1 MPSLAAGNRVWTV
14 SRLVHAYDD
23 PERFVAGTVGE
34 PGSRTFFLQARDG
47 TRLTSVACEKEQVM
61 ALAERLDVML
71 DEVARRFDR
80 EPAGTDGRPGGD
92 DTAPLEQ
99 PIEEEF
105 RAGTMTLAWE
115 ADRERVVI
123 EVFAVNPEAAAD
135 AAEASGDEDPLAAAL
150 EADDGEVFV
159 VRITEEQARAFARR
173 AVALVAAGRPSCPFC
188 GRPIDA
194 AGHICPRANGYRRHV

>member
-1 MPSLAAGNRVWTV
+1 MARV
-14 SRLVHAYDD
+14 VHSYDD

-34 PGSRTFFLQARDG
+34 PGARTFFLQARAG
-47 TRLTSVACEKEQVM
+47 HRLTSVACEKEQVM

-80 EPAGTDGRPGGD
+80 DPAPQASSE

-115 ADRERVVI
+115 ADAERVVI
-123 EVFAVNPEAAAD
+123 EVFAVVTGEQ
-135 AAEASGDEDPLAAAL
+135 AELEEEEDPVTAVM
-150 EADDGEVFV
+150 ESDDAEVFV
-159 VRITEEQARAFARR
+159 VRITELQARAFARR
-173 AVALVAAGRPSCPFC
+173 AVALVASGRPSCPFC

-194 AGHICPRANGYRRHV
+194 DGHICPRANGYRRHLPE

>member
-1 MPSLAAGNRVWTV
+1 MPSLAAGNRVCDV
-14 SRLVHAYDD
+14 SRLVHSYED
-23 PERFVAGTVGE
+23 PERFIAGTVGE
-34 PGSRTFFLQARDG
+34 PGARTFFLQARAG
-47 TRLTSVACEKEQVM
+47 ARMTSVACEKEQVM

-80 EPAGTDGRPGGD
+80 EPAVTIGAD
-92 DTAPLEQ
+92 DNGPLEQ

-115 ADRERVVI
+115 ADSERVVI
-123 EVFAVNPEAAAD
+123 EVFAVVPETPDVTAG
-135 AAEASGDEDPLAAAL
+135 AEEEPAVTPGVL
-150 EADDGEVFV
+150 ESDDGEVFV
-159 VRITEEQARAFARR
+159 VRITEQQARAFARR

-194 AGHICPRANGYRRHV
+194 QGHICARANGYRRHT

>member
-1 MPSLAAGNRVWTV
+1 MARV
-14 SRLVHAYDD
+14 VHSYDD

-34 PGSRTFFLQARDG
+34 PGARTFFLQARAG
-47 TRLTSVACEKEQVM
+47 QRLTSVACEKEQVM

-80 EPAGTDGRPGGD
+80 DPVAQTGSD

-115 ADRERVVI
+115 ADAERVVI
-123 EVFAVNPEAAAD
+123 EVFAVVAVDPAELEEEEPDPVTAAMESDD
-135 AAEASGDEDPLAAAL
+135 A
-150 EADDGEVFV
+150 EVFV

-173 AVALVAAGRPSCPFC
+173 AVALVASGRPSCPFC

-194 AGHICPRANGYRRHV
+194 DGHICPRANGYRRHLPE

>member
-1 MPSLAAGNRVWTV
+1 MARV
-14 SRLVHAYDD
+14 VHSYDD
-23 PERFVAGTVGE
+23 PDRFVAGTVGE
-34 PGSRTFFLQARDG
+34 PGARTFFLQARTG

-80 EPAGTDGRPGGD
+80 EPAEAGKPEDTD
-92 DTAPLEQ
+92 PLEQ

-115 ADRERVVI
+115 ADAERVVI
-123 EVFAVNPEAAAD
+123 EVFAVVAGAEVEEA
-135 AAEASGDEDPLAAAL
+135 DPVAAAL
-150 EADDGEVFV
+150 ESEDGEVFI
-159 VRITEEQARAFARR
+159 VRITEAQARAFARR
-173 AVALVAAGRPSCPFC
+173 AVALVASGRPNCPFC

-194 AGHICPRANGYRRHV
+194 EGHICPRANGYRRRVHE

>member
-1 MPSLAAGNRVWTV
+1 MPWLAAGNRVWTV
-14 SRLVHAYDD
+14 SRLVHAFDD

-80 EPAGTDGRPGGD
+80 DPIAPVGRD

-123 EVFAVNPEAAAD
+123 EVFAVNPEAAAE
-135 AAEASGDEDPLAAAL
+135 AAEAEGQEDALAAAL

-159 VRITEEQARAFARR
+159 VRITESQARAFARR

-188 GRPIDA
+188 GRPIDP

>member
-1 MPSLAAGNRVWTV
+1 MARV
-14 SRLVHAYDD
+14 VHSYDD

-34 PGSRTFFLQARDG
+34 PGARTFFLQARAG
-47 TRLTSVACEKEQVM
+47 HRLTSVACEKEQVM

-80 EPAGTDGRPGGD
+80 DPVAQTSSE

-115 ADRERVVI
+115 ADAERVVI
-123 EVFAVNPEAAAD
+123 EVFAVVT
-135 AAEASGDEDPLAAAL
+135 AEQAELEEEEDPVTAAM
-150 EADDGEVFV
+150 ESDDAEVFV
-159 VRITEEQARAFARR
+159 VRITELQARAFARR
-173 AVALVAAGRPSCPFC
+173 AVALVASGRPSCPFC

-194 AGHICPRANGYRRHV
+194 DGHICPRANGYRRHLPE

>member
-1 MPSLAAGNRVWTV
+1 MARV
-14 SRLVHAYDD
+14 VHSFDD

-34 PGSRTFFLQARDG
+34 PGARTFFLQARAG
-47 TRLTSVACEKEQVM
+47 NRLTSVACEKEQVM

-80 EPAGTDGRPGGD
+80 DPVAPTGVD

-115 ADRERVVI
+115 ADAERVVI
-123 EVFAVNPEAAAD
+123 EVFAVVTGEQ
-135 AAEASGDEDPLAAAL
+135 AELE
-150 EADDGEVFV
+150 EADDPVTAAMESDDAEVFI

-173 AVALVAAGRPSCPFC
+173 AVALVASGRPSCPFC

-194 AGHICPRANGYRRHV
+194 DGHICPRANGYRRHLPE

>member
-1 MPSLAAGNRVWTV
+1 MARV
-14 SRLVHAYDD
+14 VHSYDD

-34 PGSRTFFLQARDG
+34 PGARTFFLQARAG
-47 TRLTSVACEKEQVM
+47 QRLTSVACEKEQVM

-80 EPAGTDGRPGGD
+80 DPVPAAGTD

-115 ADRERVVI
+115 ADAERVVI
-123 EVFAVNPEAAAD
+123 EVFAVVAVDP
-135 AAEASGDEDPLAAAL
+135 AELEE
-150 EADDGEVFV
+150 EADPVTAAMESDDAEVFV

-173 AVALVAAGRPSCPFC
+173 AVALVASGRPSCPFC

-194 AGHICPRANGYRRHV
+194 DGHICPRANGYRRHLPE

>member
-1 MPSLAAGNRVWTV
+1 MARV
-14 SRLVHAYDD
+14 VHTYDD

-34 PGSRTFFLQARDG
+34 PGARTFFLQARAG
-47 TRLTSVACEKEQVM
+47 QRLTSVACEKEQVM

-80 EPAGTDGRPGGD
+80 DPVTQTAAD

-115 ADRERVVI
+115 ADAERVVI
-123 EVFAVNPEAAAD
+123 EVFAVVT
-135 AAEASGDEDPLAAAL
+135 G
-150 EADDGEVFV
+150 
-159 VRITEEQARAFARR
+159 EQADLEETDP
-173 AVALVAAGRPSCPFC
+173 VTAAMESD
-188 GRPIDA
+188 DA
-194 AGHICPRANGYRRHV
+194 

>member
-1 MPSLAAGNRVWTV
+1 MPSLVAGNRVWSV

-80 EPAGTDGRPGGD
+80 EPFTSGGGD

-135 AAEASGDEDPLAAAL
+135 AAEAEGQEDALAAAL

-159 VRITEEQARAFARR
+159 VRITEQQARAFARR

-194 AGHICPRANGYRRHV
+194 SGHICPRANGYRRHV